1 MNKLLKLWLE
11 LKIAYYNWALDNI
24 NKAMVITK
32 KQAETSAGN
41 MQVWAYDDLLELAE
55 DRIEVKAKIKQLEQQ
70 LNNQ

>member
-32 KQAETSAGN
+32 KQAEASTGN

-55 DRIEVKAKIKQLEQQ
+55 DRIEVKAKIKQLNQQ
-70 LNNQ
+70 LNK